1 MLELHVVSFAWQG
14 FEPHLYYY
22 DKTSDEMQK
31 YDLDT
36 LDINISHHAN
46 CVGNWHSG
54 EYRPCPH
61 DMKVSQGNIC
71 QECASS
77 FLPNLACTFEP
88 RCDGEICANH
98 FCQQEHIV
106 YLAFH
111 GEIAKVGM
119 TTSRRINQRMIEQ
132 GCDAFSI
139 LAKVDGRA
147 SARKLEGSLSEKFGL
162 RQRIRE
168 LENLFCMTDSVP
180 IEKIQ
185 TRYTEIDSEVEKI
198 GLRPEPL
205 KFLEEY
211 PLKIPLAS
219 MPKLTKIEGR
229 HKGKVIGMKGKFLI
243 YENGGLKA
251 INLQKVPGRFIEVLV
266 SRC

>member
-1 MLELHVVSFAWQG
+1 MVNYHAISFNWQG
-14 FEPHLYYY
+14 FEPHLNYY
-22 DKTSDEMQK
+22 DKEHDEIREL
-31 YDLDT
+31 DLGK

-46 CVGNWHSG
+46 CVGNWNGS
-54 EYRPCPH
+54 EYQPCPH
-61 DMKVSQGNIC
+61 DAKVRQGNIC

-88 RCDGEICANH
+88 LCDGEICANR
-98 FCQQEHIV
+98 FCQQEHAV

-147 SARKLEGSLSEKFGL
+147 SARKLEGSLSEKLAL

-168 LENLFCMTDSVP
+168 VESLFHMFDP
-180 IEKIQ
+180 IPMEKIES
-185 TRYTEIDSEVEKI
+185 RYAEIVSHAENI

-205 KFLEEY
+205 KILNDY
-211 PLKIPLAS
+211 PLKTPLAS
-219 MPKLTKIEGR
+219 MPKPTKIEGQ
-229 HKGKVIGMKGKFLI
+229 HKGKVIGLKGKFLI

-251 INLQKVPGRFIEVLV
+251 INLQRVPGRFLQ
-266 SRC
+266 S